1 MAQFFNPNLPV
12 GSPEQQPRPDQFG
25 FEARQAAIEQRKKLL
40 AALMRR
46 QEQSQGDAGP
56 QGRMVGNIY
65 VKPHWLEELAHV
77 AKPLMAQWGAQ
88 REQKGIAA
96 DAEALSK
103 ADQEAGQAHVARRPI
118 ARDVE
123 VPGPQPEELEG
134 TPVTKRVEPTTQDKL
149 KWAQEGMSI
158 PSRRDVL
165 SKVIADLEVNEP
177 IRQDARADRQAERE
191 DRQAESRGAQEANL
205 QLRREQLAQA
215 AAAARQ
221 RSEDTRASIE
231 QRREAAQMHAGLMR
245 ELAQMR
251 IDAKGAATA
260 AGKTLPQSALKD
272 IGALEETAGRIGR
285 LQSEFDPRFAGLKGA
300 AATIAGNNIPGV
312 TTDAS
317 EWWKNYRK
325 EAELVER
332 HAMFGAS
339 LTEGE
344 KKAWRDAD
352 IAPKMAPD
360 AIQRNLARRKELAD
374 KVFGNAVERQQ
385 RAGYNARD
393 VFGAQAPQPQRQGA
407 GGGGGSWDDA
417 PVRVRS
423 AAEAAKLKPGT
434 RFITPDG
441 QERVRQ

>member
-1 MAQFFNPNLPV
+1 MFNPNDPAQLA
-12 GSPEQQPRPDQFG
+12 QPQPGQFG

-40 AALMRR
+40 AVLMRR
-46 QEQSQGDAGP
+46 QEQLGAEAGP
-56 QGRMVGNIY
+56 DGRMVGRTY
-65 VKPHWLEELAHV
+65 VNPHPLEHLAH
-77 AKPLMAQWGAQ
+77 AIKPLMAQWGAAQEQ
-88 REQKGIAA
+88 RRIQA
-96 DAEALSK
+96 DTEALSK
-103 ADQEAGQAHVARRPI
+103 ADREAAMAHVASRPTT
-118 ARDVE
+118 RDVE
-123 VPGPQPEELEG
+123 VPGPQPEEMEG
-134 TPVTKRVEPTTQDKL
+134 VPVTKRVEPTTQDRL
-149 KWAQEGMSI
+149 KWAQEGMHI

-177 IRQDARADRQAERE
+177 IRQEARADRQANRE
-191 DRQAESRGAQEANL
+191 DRQAESRAAQEANL
-205 QLRREQLAQA
+205 QLRREQLEQA
-215 AAAARQ
+215 ASAARQ
-221 RSEDTRASIE
+221 RSEDTRASID

-251 IDAKGAATA
+251 ADAKAGDAAK
-260 AGKTLPQSALKD
+260 GKTLPQSALKD

-344 KKAWRDAD
+344 KQAWRDAD

-374 KVFGNAVERQQ
+374 KVFANAVERQQ

-393 VFGAQAPQPQRQGA
+393 VFGAQEPTPKRQGA
-407 GGGGGSWDDA
+407 GGAGGSWDDA
-417 PVRVRS
+417 PVRVNS
-423 AAEAAKLKPGT
+423 KAERDRLPKGT
-434 RFITPDG
+434 RYVDPQGNVAT
-441 QERVRQ
+441 R